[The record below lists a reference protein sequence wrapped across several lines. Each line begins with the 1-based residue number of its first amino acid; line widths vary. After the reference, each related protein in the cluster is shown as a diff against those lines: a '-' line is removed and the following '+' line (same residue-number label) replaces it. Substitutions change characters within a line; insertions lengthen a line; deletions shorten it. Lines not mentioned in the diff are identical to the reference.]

1 MKTTVRALGGVLTPF
16 TRLLTIAALAIF
28 TVTTAHAAVTVSIT
42 APTNGAVFTAG
53 SNITLSAT
61 ASATGGYTISKVEF
75 FHGGTNLIGTDT
87 SSPYSITWNNVPAGS
102 YTLTAKA
109 TAIKKNNPDQT
120 QTSAP
125 VSITVNALPSVSI
138 TSPSGGAVFA
148 APGSM
153 TLTATASDSDGTIS
167 KVEFFHGGTNLIATV
182 TSSPYTYN
190 WTGVAAGGYSL
201 TAKATD
207 NNNGATTSSPVS
219 VTVTNAPTVSLTS
232 PTGGAVFNAPASVT
246 LTATASD
253 TDGIQKVEFFHGGTN
268 LIATITSPPYTH
280 NWTGVAA
287 GSYSLTAK
295 ATDNL
300 GIATTSAAVPITV
313 NALPSVSMTSPSGG
327 AVFAAPGSMTLTATA
342 SDTDGTIS
350 KVEFFHGGTNLIAT
364 VTTSPYTYNWTGVA
378 AGGYSLTAVA
388 TDNQNA
394 TSTSSPVAVTVT
406 NPPSVALTSPTNGA
420 NFSPPASITLTAT
433 ASDADGIQKVEFFHG
448 GTNLIAT
455 VTSSPY
461 TYNWTNVG
469 AGSYSLTA
477 KATDNLG
484 IPTTS
489 SPVSITVSVSAPAG
503 LYFIHPDHLN
513 TPRAIYNDQQ
523 QLAWRWEQQEPFG
536 NSPPNENPSGLGTF
550 ECNVRF
556 PGQYFDKETNLA
568 YNYFRDFDPAL
579 GRYVESDPI
588 GIDAGSN
595 TYAYVDD
602 NPLSNYDPT
611 GLFLTTTLN
620 ELTRGEHRIPPE
632 DAMRISNLSSAVG
645 VSGAA
650 VAALPAVIVG
660 GGEGSALIC
669 RAALPPVIKRIPAA
683 CKIPLLAAALGAS
696 ICASSADGGKGTAGK
711 PPGSA
716 RQYPRDRETI
726 DKVGE
731 AARQQQRQN
740 VGGAQRPY

>member
-1 MKTTVRALGGVLTPF
+1 MKTTVRALGGVLASF
-16 TRLLTIAALAIF
+16 IRVLAVAALVVLPIA
-28 TVTTAHAAVTVSIT
+28 TGHAAVTVSIT

-61 ASATGGYTISKVEF
+61 ASATGGYTVSKVEF

-87 SSPYSITWNNVPAGS
+87 SSPYSLTWNSVAAGS

-109 TAIKKNNPDQT
+109 TAIKKNSPDQT
-120 QTSAP
+120 ATSSP
-125 VSITVNALPSVSI
+125 ISITVNALPTVSM
-138 TSPSGGAVFA
+138 TSPAGGAVFA

-190 WTGVAAGGYSL
+190 WTGVAAGSYSL

-207 NNNGATTSSPVS
+207 NNNGATTSSPVA
-219 VTVTNAPTVSLTS
+219 VTVTNPPTVSITS
-232 PTGGAVFNAPASVT
+232 PSGGAVFQAPGSVT

-268 LIATITSPPYTH
+268 LIATVTSSPYTY
-280 NWTGVAA
+280 NWTGVGA

-300 GIATTSAAVPITV
+300 GVPTTSTPVSITV

-327 AVFAAPGSMTLTATA
+327 AVFAAPGNMTLTATA

-364 VTTSPYTYNWTGVA
+364 ITGSPYTYNWTGVA
-378 AGGYSLTAVA
+378 AGSYSLTAKA
-388 TDNQNA
+388 TDNN
-394 TSTSSPVAVTVT
+394 TGVTTSSPVAVTVT
-406 NPPSVALTSPTNGA
+406 NPPTVTITSPTSGA
-420 NFSPPASITLTAT
+420 SYTPPASVTLTAT
-433 ASDADGIQKVEFFHG
+433 ASDTDGIQKVEFFHG

-484 IPTTS
+484 VPTTS
-489 SPVSITVSVSAPAG
+489 SPVSITIGVSAPAG

-523 QLAWRWEQQEPFG
+523 QLAWRWDQAEPFG
-536 NSPPNENPSGLGTF
+536 NSPPDENPSGLGTVEF
-550 ECNVRF
+550 GPRF

-568 YNYFRDFDPAL
+568 YNYFRDFDPGL
-579 GRYVESDPI
+579 GRYAQSDPI
-588 GIDAGSN
+588 GLLGGLN
-595 TYAYVDD
+595 TYAYVLGTPISYTDPEGLRTPQVRPSTREMVRHPELIQPRPTLRE
-602 NPLSNYDPT
+602 NPGMRDEFMDWAKGGSD
-611 GLFLTTTLN
+611 FLKGY
-620 ELTRGEHRIPPE
+620 RQ
-632 DAMRISNLSSAVG
+632 DAMDQYLREHGIDPQNY
-645 VSGAA
+645 
-650 VAALPAVIVG
+650 
-660 GGEGSALIC
+660 
-669 RAALPPVIKRIPAA
+669 RLPPPPPG
-683 CKIPLLAAALGAS
+683 CMY
-696 ICASSADGGKGTAGK
+696 ICK
-711 PPGSA
+711 PPDACYADDRCTLWCGPTMS
-716 RQYPRDRETI
+716 PR
-726 DKVGE
+726 
-731 AARQQQRQN
+731 
-740 VGGAQRPY
+740 